1 MIVKNLRFGKFE
13 VQIFWDVR
21 HNTTKLL
28 FRFVEKP
35 NSFLKTISQMILP
48 KCEAKAKIFLHS
60 FRVHL
65 NFCFIIHRFILVVKR
80 SRLDHLKTQCIGIV
94 IFSWK
99 KKFLYVFLSST

>member
-48 KCEAKAKIFLHS
+48 NVRPKPRF
-60 FRVHL
+60 F
-65 NFCFIIHRFILVVKR
+65 FIHFAFI
-80 SRLDHLKTQCIGIV
+80 
-94 IFSWK
+94 
-99 KKFLYVFLSST
+99 